1 MPDNAEVKTWLEEI
15 STARRREKTWRKDGQ
30 EIRDIYD
37 GKMKDEIPFNILFS
51 NTETLIPAL
60 YNSTPRPV
68 VQRRFKDEDPLGKM
82 AATAGQRMLE
92 FTIDTNSENYQTYDD
107 AMTEAVIDALLPGR
121 GATRCRYDYTSDSS
135 PEAGEVVKTELVCYE
150 SVKWNK
156 IIIALAKKWK
166 DVPWIA
172 YDYSVTRKEATELFG
187 AEKAAKLKYVEAEQK
202 EGENDEDDKHDDSGT
217 EKDEQKVAQIY
228 EIWDKD
234 GERKVRFVAD
244 SWKDDYLKV
253 DDDPLGVTGFFPMPE
268 PIRFHRK
275 SNNLTPTA
283 LYKLYENQATELN
296 NITIRINR
304 LIDAMKV
311 RGAYDQN
318 ISELEQI
325 MKLDDNE
332 LIGAS
337 NVAALQD
344 KGLEKAIWL
353 VPIERLITVIQQLY
367 LAREAIKK
375 VIYEISGIADIIRG
389 SSQASETLGAQEIK
403 EKWVTLRLKRM
414 QKDVQRYAREVLRIS
429 LEIAANKFSTE
440 TWGKMTGLPY
450 PSQQMKMAAQMTM
463 QQAQMM
469 QQPPPPQ
476 AAQIAQQP
484 AWEEVLSVLRD
495 DTMRQYRIDIET
507 NSTIDLEATEDQKN
521 IGEVM
526 NAMAQF
532 LNGVAPLVENGTL
545 PFQAAQAM
553 LLSIVRRYR
562 FGTDVEDSIKQMTAP
577 KPPDDGKAAA
587 AQMDMQIK
595 QVELQGKQQESAT
608 KQQQMMLEAEMQK
621 QEMALRQQEMA
632 MEMEFKKQEHAMKM
646 AELQANAQF
655 QQQSAL
661 TKGVELQHKHAMAVE
676 MGAAKMA
683 QAREMGAMKMEQAKK
698 AAAAKPKAN
707 G

>member
-1 MPDNAEVKTWLEEI
+1 MSEEQEVKVWLEDI
-15 STARRREKTWRKDGQ
+15 SSARRREKQWRQDGQ

-51 NTETLIPAL
+51 NTETLLPAL

-82 AATAGQRMLE
+82 AATAGQRVLE
-92 FTIDTNSENYQTYDD
+92 FSIDTNSEDYQSFDD
-107 AMTEAVIDALLPGR
+107 ALTEAVLDGLLPGR
-121 GATRCRYDYTSDSS
+121 GGTRVRYDFY
-135 PEAGEVVKTELVCYE
+135 GEGGAVEKELVCYE

-156 IIIALAKKWK
+156 LIIGKAKKWK
-166 DVPWIA
+166 NVPWIA
-172 YDYSVTRKEATELFG
+172 FEYSVSKKEAEDLFG
-187 AEKAAKLKYVEAEQK
+187 KELAGKLQYTFTETRSG
-202 EGENDEDDKHDDSGT
+202 EGEEDDKSEDAGKET
-217 EKDEQKVAQIY
+217 EDKTAQIY
-228 EIWDKD
+228 EVWDKD
-234 GERKVRFVAD
+234 GGKKVRFIAD
-244 SWKDDYLKV
+244 SYKDAFLKV
-253 DDDPLGVTGFFPMPE
+253 DEDPLGVTGFFPMPE

-275 SNNLTPTA
+275 SNNLAPTA
-283 LYKLYENQATELN
+283 LYKLYENQASELN
-296 NITIRINR
+296 TITVRINK
-304 LIDAMKV
+304 LIGACKV
-311 RGAYDQN
+311 RGAFDAN
-318 ISELEQI
+318 ISELEEI
-325 MKLDDNE
+325 MKLGDNE

-414 QKDVQRYAREVLRIS
+414 QKDVQRYAREILRIS

-450 PSQQMKMAAQMTM
+450 PSQQMKQAAQMTM
-463 QQAQMM
+463 QQSQMM

-484 AWEEVLSVLRD
+484 AWEEVLAVLRD

-526 NAMAQF
+526 NAIAQF
-532 LNGVAPLVENGTL
+532 LNGVAPLVENGAL

-553 LLSIVRRYR
+553 LLSIVRRFR
-562 FGTDVEDSIKQMTAP
+562 FGTEVEDSIKQMTAP

-587 AQMDMQIK
+587 AQIDMQIK
-595 QVELQGKQQESAT
+595 QVELQGKQKEMEG
-608 KQQQMMLEAEMQK
+608 KQQQAMLDAEMQK
-621 QEMALRQQEMA
+621 QEMALKQQEMA
-632 MEMEFKKQEHAMKM
+632 MEMEFKKMEHAMKM
-646 AELQANAQF
+646 EELQANAQF

-676 MGAAKMA
+676 MGNAKMS

-698 AAAAKPKAN
+698 AASMKPKPKAN